1 MSVKKTIY
9 GMKAYGIGPFV
20 KEVVFESQTLP
31 VSNWT
36 NRADTVLEN
45 WTKRNPS
52 SNTWN
57 NGTN

>member
-1 MSVKKTIY
+1 MSAKKTTY
-9 GMKAYGIGPFV
+9 GLKAYGIGPFV
-20 KEVVFESQTLP
+20 KEVVFEAQATP